1 MSLFSGLTSKEK
13 LGGVFGMSCY
23 LLLSDRIKNYIP
35 EDFPNKNTPFFM
47 AHGLEDAVV
56 QHRLGE
62 MSSKGVKD
70 LGVEDLVFKSYRY
83 VQYYD
88 VMDYML
94 TKTVVSDTRLI
105 PMRLTTWRS
114 SSRRPFP
121 PKLLRVCDLTRQSDK
136 ATQSSTCF

>member
-83 VQYYD
+83 VQCYGYHLG
-88 VMDYML
+88 MH
-94 TKTVVSDTRLI
+94 I
-105 PMRLTTWRS
+105 
-114 SSRRPFP
+114 
-121 PKLLRVCDLTRQSDK
+121 C
-136 ATQSSTCF
+136 